1 MNSTYLQLTIHYS
14 PSLPKALQPQSF
26 SFFAKILILIPLPR
40 LTKKY
45 MQQLSSIL
53 SRFSEPETL
62 KMAKLGRELRAK
74 GIDVIDL
81 SLGEPDFDT
90 PQHIK
95 DAAKKAIDDN
105 WSHYTPVPGFLDLRE
120 AICTK
125 FKRDNNLDYKPEN
138 IVASTG
144 AKQSLA
150 NVILAL
156 VDEGEE
162 VIIPTPYWVTYSE
175 LVKIAKGKVVQVDTT
190 MENEFKI
197 SPAQLEAAI
206 TDKTKLFLFSSP
218 CNPSGSVYS
227 KEELEALAVVFRKH
241 PQVFIISDEI
251 YEYINFIGK
260 HESIAQFADLK
271 ERIIIVNGLSKG
283 FAMTGWRLGYIAA
296 SVEVAKACE
305 KLQGQFTSGT
315 NSIAQKAAVT
325 ALTTDLKP
333 SFEMVDEFTK
343 RKKITMDLVKD
354 IPGIKCFEPQGAFY
368 IFPDVSSYYGKSDG
382 QTIVSNSADFSMYL
396 LNNAHVSSVMGD
408 AFGDPKCVRFSFANS
423 AENIQ
428 RAWARIKESLAK
440 LK

>member
-1 MNSTYLQLTIHYS
+1 M
-14 PSLPKALQPQSF
+14 
-26 SFFAKILILIPLPR
+26 
-40 LTKKY
+40 
-45 MQQLSSIL
+45 QLSSIL
-53 SRFSEPETL
+53 TRFSEPETL

-90 PQHIK
+90 PEHIK

-150 NVILAL
+150 NTILAL

-175 LVKIAKGKVVQVDTT
+175 LVKIAKGKVVEVYTRLEDG
-190 MENEFKI
+190 FKI
-197 SPAQLEAAI
+197 TPAQLEAAI
-206 TDKTKLFLFSSP
+206 TPKTKAFLFSSP
-218 CNPSGSVYS
+218 CNPSGSVYN
-227 KEELEALAVVFRKH
+227 KAELEALAAVFRKH
-241 PQVFIISDEI
+241 PNVFIISDEI
-251 YEYINFIGK
+251 YEYINFVGK
-260 HESIAQFADLK
+260 HESIAQFNDLK
-271 ERIIIVNGLSKG
+271 ERIVIINGLSKG

-296 SVEVAKACE
+296 NAEVAKACE

-315 NSIAQKAAVT
+315 NSITQKAAVI

-333 SFEMVDEFTK
+333 SFEMVEEFTRRRK
-343 RKKITMDLVKD
+343 RTLELVKA
-354 IPGIKCFEPQGAFY
+354 IPGIKCFEPEGAFY
-368 IFPDVSSYYGKSDG
+368 IFPDVSSYYGKSAGDN
-382 QTIVSNSADFSMYL
+382 TIKNSADFSMYL
-396 LNNAHVSSVMGD
+396 LNTAHVSSVMGD

-423 AENIQ
+423 MQNIEK
-428 RAWARIKESLAK
+428 AWARIADALAK